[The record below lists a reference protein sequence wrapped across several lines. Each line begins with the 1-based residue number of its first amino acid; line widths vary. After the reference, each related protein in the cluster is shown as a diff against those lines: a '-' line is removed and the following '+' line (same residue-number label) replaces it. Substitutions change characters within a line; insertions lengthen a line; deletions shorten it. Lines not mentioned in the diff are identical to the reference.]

1 MRLVGEH
8 AQQDP
13 LVGLVGYHLLVQ
25 LLFSFAA
32 FRCQDVPPIRVAS
45 DNLARARLF
54 EPLGRTLMGL
64 QFRRKKC
71 SSGELRKLRLWHG
84 YFRHNTMV
92 AWLHGR
98 SLRLD
103 GGHRSA
109 SVSGAHRVTSSND
122 VRPEV

>member
-8 AQQDP
+8 TPQDP

-64 QFRRKKC
+64 QFRHKKC
-71 SSGELRKLRLWHG
+71 SSGGTAE
-84 YFRHNTMV
+84 TQII
-92 AWLHGR
+92 AWLFPASYDGCCMAAAWQRFRNQVGKHLPDAMKTGR
-98 SLRLD
+98 MAAWR
-103 GGHRSA
+103 GG
-109 SVSGAHRVTSSND
+109 G
-122 VRPEV
+122 